1 MRDNIL
7 YDLYT
12 EDYSADSVRS
22 SPVTVQELI
31 SAGIDC
37 IAAHKFVELS
47 EKLYTSF
54 LADTMQDSAENEQ
67 TLTVWNELL
76 SLCGKYEIAEYD
88 NSGRFPLHG
97 FDIVLRHGELVLPR
111 KLARFRL
118 CLEQALANVN
128 LAERKIEHEYQLI
141 FTALNYDVDRLN
153 AVRYNHETHQL
164 DVVPDDELKAITTH
178 LQMRC
183 RKIDVQLEKKAI
195 TEQIETAQGNAD
207 KIREILENAYAL
219 IDEQT
224 ALECLEGQ
232 LKEIWGLPPVHTL
245 TRKDLLW
252 VVLGKDVCRED
263 KHYLIPI
270 RANLSFDDGTAR
282 NFNVERCAH
291 CRQYRISFE
300 QFESIWREY
309 GLPKVEPVYLGADGE
324 IGGSYWSDRSVFSDH
339 GYTVSQEKG
348 LTAAQRQQ
356 KLKWIIDHGI
366 MSKNE
371 TIRFLRSRIS
381 INGMKPENW
390 LARSKWQED
399 LQYIQ
404 SL

>member
-31 SAGIDC
+31 SAGIDR

-54 LADTMQDSAENEQ
+54 LDDTMQGSAENEQ
-67 TLTVWNELL
+67 TIAVWNELL
-76 SLCGKYEIAEYD
+76 SLCGEHEIAEYD
-88 NSGRFPLHG
+88 NSGCFPLHG
-97 FDIVLRHGELVLPR
+97 FDVVLRHGELMLPR
-111 KLARFRL
+111 KLAQFRL
-118 CLEQALANVN
+118 SLEQALANVN
-128 LAERKIEHEYQLI
+128 LAERKLEHEYKLI
-141 FTALNYDVDRLN
+141 FTAPNYDVDWLSV
-153 AVRYNHETHQL
+153 VRYNHETRQL
-164 DVVPDDELKAITTH
+164 DAVRDDELRSIAAH
-178 LQMRC
+178 LQTRY
-183 RKIDVQLEKKAI
+183 RKIDVQLVQQAI
-195 TEQIETAQGNAD
+195 TAQIDAAQGNTD
-207 KIREILENAYAL
+207 KMQEILENVYVL
-219 IDEQT
+219 VDEQA
-224 ALECLEGQ
+224 ALESLESSLQ
-232 LKEIWGLPPVHTL
+232 KILSLPPIHTL

-252 VVLGKDVCRED
+252 VFLGKDVCRED
-263 KHYLIPI
+263 NHHLIPI
-270 RANLSFDDGTAR
+270 RANLGFDNGVTR
-282 NFNVERCAH
+282 NFNIERCAH

-309 GLPKVEPVYLGADGE
+309 GLPKVEPIYLGVDGE
-324 IGGSYWSDRSVFSDH
+324 FGSSYWRDRSVFSDH

-366 MSKNE
+366 MSKYE

-399 LQYIQ
+399 LQYVQ